1 MVTLNIKNE
10 EAVRLVK
17 ELAEL
22 KGESMTT
29 VVIEAVQEKLDRERK
44 PRINEER
51 MQYFLDLGR
60 QIRESADPEWLER
73 DQIAEL
79 YDEETGLPK

>member
-1 MVTLNIKNE
+1 MVALNIKNE

-29 VVIEAVQEKLDRERK
+29 VLIEAVQEKLERERK

-60 QIRESADPEWLER
+60 QIRESSWTRWHSFPSSRINRKRPGA
-73 DQIAEL
+73 
-79 YDEETGLPK
+79 